1 MTVSCEYCKEALGAR
16 PGTFSCSS
24 PCSNADASIT
34 PGLRFKRFRSTKGAS
49 KARRDHINAEIRNM
63 RALLP
68 ISQKEKDRLSY
79 LHTMSAICTYIRKSV
94 FFQELHSEPGES
106 SLFPY
111 EDFLQ
116 ALPGFIVATTSEG
129 KLIYISEN
137 VSKFLGF
144 SMVDLLQGDSF
155 YDIVENADVE
165 TAKSHLQTGSSS
177 ETETAFVCRMH
188 TSRAFRLRHGGSCP
202 VLVRGRFQL
211 GASPG
216 SSPVFIAL
224 CSPVVSWLH
233 DTDACCFVPHFQSL
247 HGLDMAFTEVPDSV
261 VLHLGY
267 SNEEM
272 ICRPWYSLL
281 HPDDLAFAAAQHKIL
296 LKADDDMPV
305 EMVLRMQCKNLSWTC
320 FYIVAV
326 KDSRSQSVSCTNY
339 IISETEATFLSEQ
352 IHAHVNCRS
361 RTSSH
366 RSSNHYQ
373 ISPEASDTSQS
384 FTDSPAQNLKRQMNE
399 GNPTEEPRI
408 KTSRISE
415 PSISLYYS
423 TLNNQPSGGSP
434 PPVLSDCLE
443 LPSTPPYSPDF
454 QGSPI
459 LQEEASSSAFT
470 ISDFLLESYSFPESL
485 QSPTAESLPYSVLSA
500 LPSPHAAAEALP
512 GIADAAI
519 GINSFGV
526 AWAMSPQLPGSPPHD
541 LSSCSSDV
549 HLVPDC
555 LQLEDVCG
563 GVSDCSFH
571 PDDFGIPES
580 LPAGVPPYLVPH
592 GSVSSA
598 GLPTS
603 LPTPDASPT
612 SESSFHY
619 SEKEQAEISILARQ
633 ISSLAS
639 SFDTRQSVDHVLSAL
654 RPSESEAVL
663 SEEVIY
669 GILKELDV
677 VQAKD
682 CLPHCSPTS
691 DRCAES
697 QPSCSDSACALEG
710 SQDLLHSN
718 SSETS
723 SFPHVALED
732 NLPLDQLSTVHPALD
747 TCIRRSS
754 CNGYANELYQLN
766 EYLHN
771 SLQQDGLVEESMY

>member
-1 MTVSCEYCKEALGAR
+1 MVLY
-16 PGTFSCSS
+16 
-24 PCSNADASIT
+24 
-34 PGLRFKRFRSTKGAS
+34 RSTKGAS

-94 FFQELHSEPGES
+94 FFQELHSETGES

-165 TAKSHLQTGSSS
+165 TAKSHLQTGSLS

-224 CSPVVSWLH
+224 CSPVVNWLQ

-247 HGLDMAFTEVPDSV
+247 HRLDMAFTEVPDSV

-267 SNEEM
+267 SNKEM
-272 ICRPWYSLL
+272 ISRPWYNLL

-296 LKADDDMPV
+296 LKADDDTPV

-373 ISPEASDTSQS
+373 ISPVASDTSQS
-384 FTDSPAQNLKRQMNE
+384 FTDSTAKNLKRQMNE

-408 KTSRISE
+408 KTSRISD

-434 PPVLSDCLE
+434 PPVLSDCPE

-500 LPSPHAAAEALP
+500 LPSHHAAAGALP
-512 GIADAAI
+512 G
-519 GINSFGV
+519 
-526 AWAMSPQLPGSPPHD
+526 
-541 LSSCSSDV
+541 
-549 HLVPDC
+549 
-555 LQLEDVCG
+555 
-563 GVSDCSFH
+563 
-571 PDDFGIPES
+571 
-580 LPAGVPPYLVPH
+580 AGVPSYLVPH

-598 GLPTS
+598 GPPTS

-639 SFDTRQSVDHVLSAL
+639 SFDTRQCADHVLSAL
-654 RPSESEAVL
+654 RHSESEAVL

-691 DRCAES
+691 DRRAES

-710 SQDLLHSN
+710 I
-718 SSETS
+718 
-723 SFPHVALED
+723 
-732 NLPLDQLSTVHPALD
+732 HPALD
-747 TCIRRSS
+747 TCIQRSS

-771 SLQQDGLVEESMY
+771 SLQQGKFKFIRQHKHTTIKSTSCNHALISRSTYFVLFSRHFQGII